1 MKLTLNS
8 DITSVLI
15 CCYLNEALT
24 TMKIINK
31 SNKLENVCYDIRGP
45 ILDYAKK
52 MEDEGH
58 RILKL
63 NIGNPAPFG
72 FDAPDDILKDV
83 IHNLPKS
90 QGYSDAKGIYAARVA
105 VLQYYQQKNIR
116 NITVEDIIIGNGV
129 SELIVMAMQGLLNNN
144 DEVLIPSPD
153 YPLWTAAVSLSS
165 GKPIHYIC
173 DESNEWQPDI
183 EDIRSKI
190 SDKTKAIVLIN
201 PNNPTGAVYSKELLL
216 QIIELARE
224 FGFAIFS
231 DEIYDK
237 ILYDDAQHHCI
248 AALATDVF
256 FITLSGLSK
265 NYRVAGFRA
274 GWLMVSGNKLPAQN
288 YIEGLNILAS
298 MRMCANVPS
307 QHAIQTALGGYQSIN
322 ELISEGGRLKVQR
335 DLACELINQIDG
347 LSCVV
352 PKGALY
358 CFVKVDAEKFNI
370 SKDELMVLDLL
381 RQEKVL
387 VVHGSGFNL
396 KTGCYFRLVFLPH
409 VDVLRPAIERIGNFF
424 KHYQQVV

>member
-1 MKLTLNS
+1 MKT
-8 DITSVLI
+8 
-15 CCYLNEALT
+15 
-24 TMKIINK
+24 INK
-31 SNKLENVCYDIRGP
+31 SNKLDNVCYDIRGP

-72 FDAPDDILKDV
+72 FEAPDDILKDV

-105 VLQYYQQKNIR
+105 VLQYYQQKDIR

-173 DESNEWQPDI
+173 DENNGWQPDI
-183 EDIRSKI
+183 DDIRSKI
-190 SDKTKAIVLIN
+190 SDKTKALVLIN
-201 PNNPTGAVYSKELLL
+201 PNNPTGAVYTKELLL

-237 ILYDDAQHHCI
+237 ILYDNAKHHCI
-248 AALATDVF
+248 ASLANDVF

-274 GWLMVSGNKLPAQN
+274 GWLLVSGNKHPAQN

-322 ELISEGGRLKVQR
+322 ELIMEGGRLKVQR
-335 DLACELINQIDG
+335 DLTCQLVNEIDG
-347 LSCVV
+347 LECVV
-352 PKGALY
+352 PEGALY

-370 SKDELMVLDLL
+370 TNDELMVLDLL

-387 VVHGSGFNL
+387 VVHGSGFN
-396 KTGCYFRLVFLPH
+396 KRDGCYFRLVFLPH
-409 VDVLRPAIERIGNFF
+409 VDVLRPAIERIANFF
-424 KHYQQVV
+424 KHYRQAN